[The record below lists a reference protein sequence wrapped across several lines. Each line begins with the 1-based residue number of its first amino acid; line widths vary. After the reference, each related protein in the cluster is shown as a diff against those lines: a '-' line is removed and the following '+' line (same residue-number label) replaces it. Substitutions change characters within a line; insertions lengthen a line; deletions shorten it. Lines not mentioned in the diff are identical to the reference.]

1 MVGSLLKRLKNL
13 LKNACLDIL
22 DGFPNS
28 SLPVVQFMTS
38 ASLCP
43 KVYNKKKRKK
53 EKKTEKSC
61 LILYTLTWKNPKY
74 IFDTNRSSN

>member
-1 MVGSLLKRLKNL
+1 MVGSLFKRLKNL

-22 DGFPNS
+22 EGFPNS

-43 KVYNKKKRKK
+43 ETRNEK
-53 EKKTEKSC
+53 ETFVK
-61 LILYTLTWKNPKY
+61 LIVRLM
-74 IFDTNRSSN
+74 R